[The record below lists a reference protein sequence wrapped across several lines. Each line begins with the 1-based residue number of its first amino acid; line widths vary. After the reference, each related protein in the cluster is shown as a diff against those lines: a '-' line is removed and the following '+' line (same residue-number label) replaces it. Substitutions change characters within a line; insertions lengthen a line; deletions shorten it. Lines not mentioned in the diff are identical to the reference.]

1 MNDNNKPDLDSAYA
15 LQTPED
21 SVRFYDSWAKSY
33 DDDFAATHGYQT
45 PMVMGDFF
53 RRVSRPSDV
62 PILDVGCGTGLVAE
76 ALPHHTHTQMHGLDI
91 SPKMLETAKE
101 KKVYSKLI
109 EGNVLETLPMEDET
123 YGAILSAGTFT
134 TGHVGPEGLDE
145 LLRVAKP
152 MALFVISIHTDHYE
166 KAGFSQRFS
175 DLVSDGTITTP
186 HEEIFRYYTKAQN
199 DHAADQGCLVIFR
212 KN

>member
-15 LQTPED
+15 LKTPED
-21 SVRFYDSWAKSY
+21 TVRFYDGWAGTY
-33 DDDFAATHGYQT
+33 DQEFAAARGYQT
-45 PMVMGDFF
+45 PMVIGDFF
-53 RRVSRPSDV
+53 RRVSRPSDT
-62 PILDVGCGTGLVAE
+62 PLLDVGCGTGLLAE

-91 SPKMLETAKE
+91 SPKMLEVAKS

-109 EGNVLETLPMEDET
+109 EGNVVETLPMKDET

-152 MALFVISIHTDHYE
+152 MALFILSVHAGHYERQGFGARFRELADESVIS
-166 KAGFSQRFS
+166 
-175 DLVSDGTITTP
+175 LP
-186 HEEIFRYYTKAQN
+186 HEEVFDFYKKAEG
-199 DHAADQGCLVIFR
+199 DHVRDQGCLVVFR
-212 KN
+212 KE